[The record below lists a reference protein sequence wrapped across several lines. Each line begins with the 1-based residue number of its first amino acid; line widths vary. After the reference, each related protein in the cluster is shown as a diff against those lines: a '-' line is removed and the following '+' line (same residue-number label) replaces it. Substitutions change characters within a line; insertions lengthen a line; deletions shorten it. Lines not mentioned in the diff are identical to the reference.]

1 MSSQPKKLGLNDLP
15 SALNLKPMAVIENMN
30 VETNILDPVVINRD
44 FARFVLE
51 KKGVLDSG
59 SIFTFRLLSANTQM
73 DTRVTL
79 PIRAGIHA
87 VIRNATLKIGTKII
101 SQVQDYPYYKV
112 IKRCFVSQEEK
123 EGKHGIKYG
132 TNDGLA
138 PSTQAGS
145 ATLEMK
151 NGFLTGNNRLDYL
164 ANTIRSLPTNTS
176 EYQIK
181 LSDIFPLMRNIQLP
195 LFVINEP
202 VSVEFTFNNPG
213 TDNVINI
220 SRPDPGGIV
229 YDPVCV
235 LDTTSVQMVAD
246 YLTYDAVTMNE
257 TAKEVMSDT
266 GLLVPYEDLILTTNQ
281 IPVPLVAGQ
290 THTTDIAVSGRKV
303 RSIVVHTNRFDTN
316 ELHGIYTSEG
326 LRKGESYNFRIND
339 NSMYPNDVNKEHK
352 KQRELSKVFG
362 VDIQIPKIEFD
373 LDLQV
378 ADDGTETQRL
388 ITDTITYM
396 GRPQRGNLEAK
407 HNYIGVDLRTDNSVN
422 VGNGTQVGQKPI
434 QLVRKFDKVLG
445 GGAEN
450 QSSTQRIFAM
460 VERAMIL
467 KDGNVSVTA

>member
-1 MSSQPKKLGLNDLP
+1 MSAQPKKLGLNDLP
-15 SALNLKPMAVIENMN
+15 SALNLKPMAVVENMN
-30 VETNILDPVVINRD
+30 VETNILDPVVVNRD
-44 FARFVLE
+44 FCRFVLE

-59 SIFTFRLLSANTQM
+59 SIFTFRIIAPNTDMNAN
-73 DTRVTL
+73 VSL
-79 PIRAGIHA
+79 PIRAGIHS

-123 EGKHGIKYG
+123 EGKHFLKYG
-132 TNDGLA
+132 TNDGLV
-138 PSTQAGS
+138 PSIQAGS

-164 ANTIRSLPTNTS
+164 ATQLENDTNRTA

-202 VSVEFTFNNPG
+202 VSVEFTFNNPSVRG
-213 TDNVINI
+213 VINI
-220 SRPDPGGIV
+220 ARPDPGGITYNPV
-229 YDPVCV
+229 AQLDPN
-235 LDTTSVQMVAD
+235 SVQMVAD

-303 RSIVVHTNRFDTN
+303 RSIVVHTNRFATN
-316 ELHGIYTSEG
+316 EIHGVYTSEG

-339 NSMYPNDVNKEHK
+339 TSMYPNDVNKEHK

-378 ADDGTETQRL
+378 ADDGTENQNL
-388 ITDTITYM
+388 ITNTITYM
-396 GRPQRGNLEAK
+396 GRAQRGALEAK
-407 HNYIGVDLRTDNSVN
+407 HNYIGVDLRTDNSVS
-422 VGNGTQVGQKPI
+422 VGNGLQVGQKPI
-434 QLVRKFDKVLG
+434 QLVRKFDKVLA
-445 GGAEN
+445 AET
-450 QSSTQRIFAM
+450 QASTQRIFAM
-460 VERAMIL
+460 VERAMVL

>member
-1 MSSQPKKLGLNDLP
+1 MSAQPKKLGLNDLP
-15 SALNLKPMAVIENMN
+15 SALNLKPMAVVENMN
-30 VETNILDPVVINRD
+30 IETNILDPVVVNRD
-44 FARFVLE
+44 FCRFVLE

-59 SIFTFRLLSANTQM
+59 SIFTFRILAANADM
-73 DTRVTL
+73 NSRVTL

-151 NGFLTGNNRLDYL
+151 NGFLSGNNRLDYL
-164 ANTIRSLPTNTS
+164 ANTITSLSGTTS

-202 VSVEFTFNNPG
+202 VSVEFTFNNPT

-229 YDPVCV
+229 YDPVCR

-246 YLTYDAVTMNE
+246 YLTYDAATMNE

-266 GLLVPYEDLILTTNQ
+266 GLLIPYEDLILTTNQ
-281 IPVPLVAGQ
+281 IPVPLVSGQ
-290 THTTDIAVSGRKV
+290 THTSDIAVSGRKV
-303 RSIVVHTNRFDTN
+303 RSVVVHTNRLQTN
-316 ELHGIYTSEG
+316 GLHGIYTSEG
-326 LRKGESYNFRIND
+326 LRKGEAYNLRIND
-339 NSMYPNDVNKEHK
+339 TSMYPNDVNKEHK

-362 VDIQIPKIEFD
+362 VEIQIPKIEFD
-373 LDLQV
+373 LTLQV
-378 ADDGTETQRL
+378 ADDGTENQNL
-388 ITDTITYM
+388 ITNTITYM
-396 GRPQRGNLEAK
+396 QRAQRGNLEAK
-407 HNYIGVDLRTDNSVN
+407 HNYIGVDLRTNNSPS
-422 VGNGTQVGQKPI
+422 VGNGVQVGQKPL
-434 QLVRKFDKVLG
+434 QLVRKFDKVLA
-445 GGAEN
+445 AEN
-450 QSSTQRIFAM
+450 QASTQRIFAM
-460 VERAMIL
+460 VERAMVL

>member
-1 MSSQPKKLGLNDLP
+1 MSAQPKKLGLNDLP
-15 SALNLKPMAVIENMN
+15 SALNLKPMAVVENMN
-30 VETNILDPVVINRD
+30 VETNILDPVVVNRD
-44 FARFVLE
+44 FCRFVLE

-59 SIFTFRLLSANTQM
+59 SIFTFRIVAPNTDM
-73 DTRVTL
+73 NSRVTL
-79 PIRAGIHA
+79 PIRAGIHS

-123 EGKHGIKYG
+123 EGKHFLKYG

-138 PSTQAGS
+138 PSVQAAS

-151 NGFLTGNNRLDYL
+151 NGFQSGNNRLDYL
-164 ANTIRSLPTNTS
+164 ATTLENDSSRTA
-176 EYQIK
+176 EFQIK

-202 VSVEFTFNNPG
+202 VSVEFTFNNPTTEG
-213 TDNVINI
+213 VINI
-220 SRPDPGGIV
+220 ARPDPGGITYNPV
-229 YDPVCV
+229 AQLDPN
-235 LDTTSVQMVAD
+235 SVQMVAD

-303 RSIVVHTNRFDTN
+303 RSIVVHTNRFATN
-316 ELHGIYTSEG
+316 EIHGIYTSEG

-339 NSMYPNDVNKEHK
+339 TSMYPNDVNKEHK

-378 ADDGTETQRL
+378 ADDGTENQNL
-388 ITDTITYM
+388 ITNATTYM
-396 GRPQRGNLEAK
+396 GRTQRGALEAK
-407 HNYIGVDLRTDNSVN
+407 HNYIGVDLRTDNSVS
-422 VGNGTQVGQKPI
+422 VGNGLQVGQKPI
-434 QLVRKFDKVLG
+434 QLVRKFDKVLA
-445 GGAEN
+445 AEN
-450 QSSTQRIFAM
+450 QASTQRIFAM
-460 VERAMIL
+460 VERAMVL

>member
-1 MSSQPKKLGLNDLP
+1 MSAQPKKLGLNDLP
-15 SALNLKPMAVIENMN
+15 SALNLKPMAVVENMN
-30 VETNILDPVVINRD
+30 VETNILDPVVVNRD
-44 FARFVLE
+44 FCRFVLE

-59 SIFTFRLLSANTQM
+59 SIFTFRIIAPNTDM
-73 DTRVTL
+73 NSRVTL
-79 PIRAGIHA
+79 PIRAGIHS

-123 EGKHGIKYG
+123 EGKHFLKYG

-138 PSTQAGS
+138 PSVQAS

-164 ANTIRSLPTNTS
+164 ATTIENDTNRTA

-202 VSVEFTFNNPG
+202 VSVEFTFNNPTTEG
-213 TDNVINI
+213 VINI
-220 SRPDPGGIV
+220 SRPDPGGIIYNPV
-229 YDPVCV
+229 AQLDPN
-235 LDTTSVQMVAD
+235 SVQMVAD

-303 RSIVVHTNRFDTN
+303 RSIVVHTNRFATN
-316 ELHGIYTSEG
+316 EIHGIYTSEG

-339 NSMYPNDVNKEHK
+339 TSMYPNDVNKEHK

-378 ADDGTETQRL
+378 ADDGTENQNL
-388 ITDTITYM
+388 ITDATTYM
-396 GRPQRGNLEAK
+396 GRVQRGALEAK
-407 HNYIGVDLRTDNSVN
+407 HNYIGVDLRTDNSPS
-422 VGNGTQVGQKPI
+422 VGNGLQVGQKPI

-445 GGAEN
+445 AEA
-450 QSSTQRIFAM
+450 QASTQRIFAM
-460 VERAMIL
+460 VERAMVL